1 MERLH
6 RVAGLESSCCPPG
19 KAHSKGCAHNS
30 DKQEKNGWMDGFIIY
45 YTICFNLKLL
55 ATFLITFLHSS

>member
-19 KAHSKGCAHNS
+19 EAHNS
-30 DKQEKNGWMDGFIIY
+30 DKQEKSGWMDGFIIY
-45 YTICFNLKLL
+45 YTLCFNLKLL